1 MPDPVVD
8 GEGHPKEPTAS
19 ASDTGAARANDGGTA
34 ISGTVVGSNVNSRI
48 YTLYFWGRAASWSL
62 PTVLIGLVAVVTL
75 VRQPQGRIG
84 QFTPVYLLLGAALL
98 ASVLLTM
105 LAGEQAGRGDFFR
118 SGLRL
123 PAAFLLCLVAAGAG
137 LLWMGYLRDHG
148 EVDVAGG
155 HFRVENAT
163 EVGDGEGATLVVD
176 ADGMKRD
183 GMKVT
188 VSIGQR
194 VRNGGSCAA
203 ATTLGV
209 ALEGKDVQSANR
221 SLEDGDTADLRL
233 DGGSEIRVRLIV
245 HTQKGCQVNLGVTK
259 VLLYG

>member
-48 YTLYFWGRAASWSL
+48 YTLHFWGRAAGWSL
-62 PTVLIGLVAVVTL
+62 PTVLVGLIVVVAL
-75 VRQPQGRIG
+75 ARQPGGSIG
-84 QFTPVYLLLGAALL
+84 QFVPVYVLLGAALL
-98 ASVLLTM
+98 ASVLLAM

-123 PAAFLLCLVAAGAG
+123 PAALLCLVAAGAG
-137 LLWMGYLRDHG
+137 LLWMEYLRDHG

-163 EVGDGEGATLVVD
+163 EVGDGGEATLVVD
-176 ADGMKRD
+176 AAGMKRD

-188 VSIGQR
+188 VSIGQP
-194 VRNGGSCAA
+194 VRKVGSCAA
-203 ATTLGV
+203 VTTLGV
-209 ALEGKDVQSANR
+209 ALGKQVQSANR